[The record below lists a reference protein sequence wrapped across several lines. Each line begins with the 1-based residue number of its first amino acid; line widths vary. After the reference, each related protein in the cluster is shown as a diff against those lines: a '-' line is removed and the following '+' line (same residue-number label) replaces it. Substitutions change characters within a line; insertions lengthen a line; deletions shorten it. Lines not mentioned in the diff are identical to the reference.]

1 MFRNYVT
8 VAFRNLWKNKAYSF
22 LNIAG
27 LAVGMA
33 CSILILFWV
42 EDEKSYDTFHTDAT
56 DIYYI
61 RENQTYEG
69 GKIFTFGST
78 PGPLA
83 EGLKQ
88 DFPEVVESVRLNWG
102 SDVLFAYGDKRF
114 REEGKYADPA
124 LFNVFSFPVLKGDVK
139 SALND
144 IHSVVITRKLA
155 EKYFGTEDPI
165 GKVMR
170 LDNKEDYKVTA
181 VLEDLPQNS
190 TLQFDFLLPFEN
202 YLSENKWLKDWGNNG
217 LQTFLK
223 LRPGASAEALNQKIA
238 GYIKKH
244 NEDSNV
250 ELLLQPL
257 TEIRLYSEYKDGKNV
272 GGRISYVRLFA
283 VVALFI
289 LAIACINFMNL
300 STARS
305 EKRSKEVGVRKVMGA
320 VRGLLIRQF
329 LGESLLMAVLAL
341 FLALVLVS
349 VVMPF
354 FNEIA
359 GKELVLNWFD
369 GQHWLLFAAI
379 TVFTGILAGSYPA
392 LFLSAFN
399 PVQVLK
405 GTVKTGKAAVRFR
418 QVLVVGQFFFSI
430 LLIIATII
438 VFQQINYLRN
448 RPLGYD
454 KENLMMVRMQGNMP
468 DSYENIKQNLLQIGG
483 VGSVT
488 KASQSMFEV
497 NNNTG
502 GVDWPGKPE
511 GMSTLFGIVQAD
523 YDFTNTFGM
532 QLKDGRDFFRD
543 HGTDSLAVLINE
555 ESARRMGM
563 KDPVGKML
571 ELHDKSYTII
581 GVLKD
586 FHYNSVY
593 SPIEPLIIQLAPYA
607 HYMFIRIG
615 KNVKLPATVSS
626 VEGVLRKFN
635 PAYPFEYRFLD
646 DELEKS
652 FKSEQQLGRLA
663 AWFAGLAVLISCLGL
678 FGLAMFTAEQRRKEI
693 GVRKVLGASVSGV
706 VMLLAKE
713 FLKLVLVAFLI
724 AVPVAWYVAG
734 QWLQSFAFRI
744 NVTWWVFALTGTI
757 ALLIALLT
765 VSFQSLR
772 AALANPVKSLRS
784 E

>member
-369 GQHWLLFAAI
+369 GRHWLLFAAI
-379 TVFTGILAGSYPA
+379 TAFTGILAGSYPA

-532 QLKDGRDFFRD
+532 QLKDGRDFSRD
-543 HGTDSLAVLINE
+543 RGTDSLAVLINE

-652 FKSEQQLGRLA
+652 FKSEQQLGQLA

-724 AVPVAWYVAG
+724 AVPVAWYVALE
-734 QWLQSFAFRI
+734 WLQSFAYRI
-744 NVTWWVFALTGTI
+744 DVTWWVFAITGSVAHFI
-757 ALLIALLT
+757 GLLT

-772 AALANPVKSLRS
+772 AALAKPVKSLRT

>member
-369 GQHWLLFAAI
+369 GRHWLLFAAI

-532 QLKDGRDFFRD
+532 QLKGGRDFSRD
-543 HGTDSLAVLINE
+543 RGTDSLAVLINE

-652 FKSEQQLGRLA
+652 FKSEQQLGQLA

-724 AVPVAWYVAG
+724 AVPVAWYVALE
-734 QWLQSFAFRI
+734 WLQSFAYRI
-744 NVTWWVFALTGTI
+744 DVTWWVFAITGSVAHFI
-757 ALLIALLT
+757 GLLT

-772 AALANPVKSLRS
+772 AALAKPVKSLRT